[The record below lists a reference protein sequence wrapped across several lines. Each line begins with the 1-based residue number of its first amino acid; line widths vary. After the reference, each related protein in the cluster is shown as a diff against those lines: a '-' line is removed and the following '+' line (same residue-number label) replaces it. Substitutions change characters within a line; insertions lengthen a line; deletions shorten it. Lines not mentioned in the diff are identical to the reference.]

1 MGVVGGTLTSTMT
14 MATPLLIAAL
24 GENVVQIAGL
34 VNVGLEGMMLIG
46 AFAATLGAL
55 HSGDPYLG
63 IAIAAV
69 AGIVSALLFA
79 VFAIK
84 LTANQVVIGVVLNL
98 LALGLT
104 GTLYRKFFGETGTFV
119 TTRSLPHILGDL
131 TILTPLA
138 LLAVPAV
145 WWGLNRT
152 RRGLELRACG
162 EQPVAAE
169 AAGVNVL
176 RTRTAALVFGGA
188 MAGIAG
194 AFLSIGELNTFK
206 EHMTDGRGFIA
217 LAIVTSGRWSPW
229 GCMAAAIVFGFAD
242 ALQFQLQALGWN
254 LPYQLFVALPYV
266 VTLVI
271 LATGGKRSQAP
282 ASLGLPYRKA

>member
-1 MGVVGGTLTSTMT
+1 MGVVAGTLSSTLT
-14 MATPLLIAAL
+14 MMTPLLIAAL
-24 GENVVQIAGL
+24 GENVVQIAGV

-46 AFAATLGAL
+46 AFAATLGARQ
-55 HSGDPYLG
+55 SQNPYLA

-69 AGIVSALLFA
+69 IGIVSALLFA
-79 VFAIK
+79 IFAVK

-104 GTLYRKFFGETGTFV
+104 GTIYRKLFGETGTFV
-119 TTRSLPHILGDL
+119 TTRALPHILGDL

-145 WWGLNRT
+145 WWGLSRT

-176 RTRTAALVFGGA
+176 RTRTAALAFGGA
-188 MAGIAG
+188 MAGIA
-194 AFLSIGELNTFK
+194 ARFSLSAN
-206 EHMTDGRGFIA
+206 
-217 LAIVTSGRWSPW
+217 
-229 GCMAAAIVFGFAD
+229 
-242 ALQFQLQALGWN
+242 
-254 LPYQLFVALPYV
+254 
-266 VTLVI
+266 
-271 LATGGKRSQAP
+271 
-282 ASLGLPYRKA
+282 